1 MDIVADEIP
10 GRALRLLIADDQP
23 LIRRGLAMM
32 LAAESGIEVLG
43 QAADG
48 QEAIDMALALQPDIV
63 VMDLQM
69 PRVSGVVATREIT
82 ARRHREH
89 ERLVLPYCALE

>member
-1 MDIVADEIP
+1 MTVAEGRVTEKSLRILIV
-10 GRALRLLIADDQP
+10 DDQP

-32 LAAESGIEVLG
+32 LAAEPGIEVVG

-48 QEAIDMALALQPDIV
+48 LDAIAQALATHPDVV

-69 PRVSGVVATREIT
+69 PRASGVVTTRET
-82 ARRHREH
+82 RPSCSRRGW
-89 ERLVLPYCALE
+89 LC